1 MPSPGLIVSAPSSG
15 AGKTTVTLGLLAALG
30 AAGAKLGPDYIDPGF
45 HRAASGRP
53 SRNLDPWAMR
63 PGLLS
68 ALVHEAGADADLV
81 IAEGAMGLFDG
92 AEHPGASGH
101 GGTAE
106 LARLTGWPVVLV
118 VAADGM
124 AQSVAAL
131 VQGFARFDHAVRVAG
146 VILNRVASPRHERLL
161 RGALTDIP
169 VLGAIPRDKGLALPS
184 RHLGLVQAEEAPD
197 LAAFVAHAAQVAR
210 DHCDLDAIRAL
221 ARPTIIA
228 PGPAP
233 ALLPPPGQ
241 RVAVASDI
249 AFRFAYP
256 HLLDGWRRL
265 GAEILP
271 FSPLADQAPAADADA
286 VYLPGG
292 YPELHAG
299 RLAAAAT
306 FLAGL
311 ARVPVVYGECGGYM
325 VLGRGL
331 IDADGTRHAMAGL
344 LPVETSFARRRLHL
358 GYRLATSTAATPFG
372 PAGQAFRAHE
382 FHYASV
388 LSGDGVDPA
397 FRLADGGGV
406 GARAGAVFG
415 SFLHLIDMAS

>member
-1 MPSPGLIVSAPSSG
+1 MPPPGLIVSAPASG

-63 PGLLS
+63 PSLLAS
-68 ALVHEAGADADLV
+68 LVNETGADADLI

-92 AEHPGASGH
+92 AEHPGARGH

-106 LARLTGWPVVLV
+106 LARATGWPVVLV
-118 VAADGM
+118 VPADGM
-124 AQSVAAL
+124 AQSVGAL
-131 VQGFARFDHAVRVAG
+131 VQGFARFDPMVSIAG

-161 RGALTDIP
+161 RSGLGEMP
-169 VLGAIPRDKGLALPS
+169 VFGAIPRDAALALPS

-210 DHCDLDAIRAL
+210 DHCDLAAIRAA
-221 ARPTIIA
+221 ARPTILA
-228 PGPAP
+228 RPDPPVA
-233 ALLPPPGQ
+233 LPPLGQ
-241 RVAVASDI
+241 RIAVASDV

-256 HLLDGWRRL
+256 HLLDGWRRA

-271 FSPLADQAPAADADA
+271 FSPLADEVPQGDA

-299 RLAAAAT
+299 RLAASSR

-311 ARVPVVYGECGGYM
+311 ARMPVAYGECGGYM
-325 VLGRGL
+325 VLGHGL
-331 IDADGTRHAMAGL
+331 VDADGTRHRMAGL

-358 GYRLATSTAATPFG
+358 GYRLAKSVATTPFG
-372 PAGQAFRAHE
+372 PAGTLFRAHE

-388 LSGDGVDPA
+388 VAGDGVDPA
-397 FRLADGGGV
+397 FIVDGTAV
-406 GARAGAVFG
+406 GARAGGVFG
-415 SFLHLIDMAS
+415 SFLHLIDMA